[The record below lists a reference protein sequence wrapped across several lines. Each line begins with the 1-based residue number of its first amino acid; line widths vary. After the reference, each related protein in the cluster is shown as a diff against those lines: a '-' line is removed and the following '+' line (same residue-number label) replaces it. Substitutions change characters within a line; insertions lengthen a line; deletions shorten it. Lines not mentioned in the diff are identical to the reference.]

1 MNWYVENDRIYVK
14 TSKDDGFE
22 EYCNEFFVS
31 KTLCNLITKKRF
43 AEITLLADEEEVKII
58 LPMGVAKSDSAVSHL
73 INYGLDIEDS
83 EKSRYIVKNI
93 LSETEK
99 VAPIKYFHNVQGFAK
114 VGKYDVFAGPKMLGH
129 PTKES
134 TFLRLEKTN
143 DGTYEP
149 KTPFEQSGTFEEWRA
164 GIMGFIKNSIP
175 LQLAFVIGVSSMV
188 SAYLQ
193 RIGLIDCTIII
204 TFIGRS
210 STGKSTSM
218 MCSASEWG
226 SVEIGKSIINNF
238 RLTENNLIGVM
249 ADNNGVL
256 ACFDEA
262 TATRMDFDNVC
273 YDLSSSVSKG
283 RCDNA
288 GTPLS
293 RKTWTGAV
301 LFTSEIPVLSK
312 TSGTKG
318 LVARVSEIHTMFTKS
333 AEQAEDIKEFLYQQH
348 GTAWEPFAEAFLEKT
363 RDEIRSTY
371 KEILKRVL
379 EKIEPKSGVER
390 RVCKSYAALVLT
402 AQIASEAWDINF
414 DVDGIVDFLVGVF
427 HTNIG
432 LCDRGSLIHER
443 LIDEILRN
451 LSHFCRSA
459 KDQKYGQEFGL
470 GNLWGTIED
479 EIVSGNTERVF
490 WITKAGMENLT
501 KEFQNT
507 AVEEIIDDLKDVGAV
522 IKKDGRA
529 YMKHTFCGFSSKG
542 YCILEELPK
551 SEEEL
556 AKEKA
561 AKKQAKEEQKKRSI
575 VAIKKRAKKE
585 GLPAPTEE
593 EIQRK
598 LKLFYPD
605 DDEEE
610 VG

>member
-1 MNWYVENDRIYVK
+1 MNWYVENGRIFVK
-14 TSKDDGFE
+14 TSKSDDYE
-22 EYCNEFFVS
+22 ECCNEFFVS
-31 KTLCNLITKKRF
+31 KTLCNIITKKRF
-43 AEITLLADEEEVKII
+43 AEITLFADEEEVKII

-114 VGKYDVFAGPKMLGH
+114 AGKYDVFAGPKMLGH

-164 GIMGFIKNSIP
+164 GIIEFIKNNIH
-175 LQLAFVIGVSSMV
+175 LQLAVVVGVLSIV
-188 SAYLQ
+188 AAYLQ
-193 RIGLIDCTIII
+193 RYGLIDGTIMI
-204 TFIGRS
+204 TFVGKS
-210 STGKSTSM
+210 STGKTTSAM
-218 MCSASEWG
+218 LSASPW
-226 SVEIGKSIINNF
+226 SPVEVGKGVIQNF

-249 ADNNGVL
+249 ADDNGVL

-262 TATRMDFDNVC
+262 TSSRIDFNNVC

-293 RKTWTGAV
+293 RKTWSGAV

-312 TSGTKG
+312 TTGTKG
-318 LVARVSEIHTMFTKS
+318 LYARVTEVHAMFTES
-333 AEQAEDIKEFLYQQH
+333 AKQAEDIKEFLYEQH
-348 GTAWEPFAEAFLEKT
+348 GTAWEPFANAFLEKSKE
-363 RDEIRSTY
+363 EIRSAY
-371 KEILKRVL
+371 KEVLEKVL
-379 EKIEPKSGVER
+379 EKINPKSGVER
-390 RVCKSYAALVLT
+390 RVCKSYAAIVLT
-402 AQIASEAWDINF
+402 AQIASVAWNIDF
-414 DVDGIVDFLVGVF
+414 DVDGILNFLVGVF
-427 HTNIG
+427 QTNLE
-432 LCDRGSLIHER
+432 LCDRAVLTHER
-443 LIDEILRN
+443 LIDTILQN
-451 LSHFCRSA
+451 LNYFRRPSKGNRYVA
-459 KDQKYGQEFGL
+459 EFGI
-470 GNLWGTIED
+470 GNLWGTIE
-479 EIVSGNTERVF
+479 EEGEKGNTRDVF
-490 WITKAGMENLT
+490 WVTKIGMNQLAKKLGDT
-501 KEFQNT
+501 S
-507 AVEEIIDDLKDVGAV
+507 VGEIIDDLKSIGGVTR
-522 IKKDGRA
+522 KDGRE
-529 YMKHTFCGFSSKG
+529 YMPHTFCGFKSKG
-542 YCILEELPK
+542 YCIHAELPK

-561 AKKQAKEEQKKRSI
+561 AKKQAKEEQKKRSV